1 MIDEFNLLRKEEGGA
16 DVEEG
21 ENEDADDEEFS
32 VALPLPSP
40 PRWIPLLPSV
50 ESRKLDANLAI
61 VGDLLRGPWL
71 ELDASSGAE
80 VPVVGGRYPERMF
93 FVRAV
98 AID

>member
-1 MIDEFNLLRKEEGGA
+1 MIDEFNLLRKEEEGGT

-21 ENEDADDEEFS
+21 EENEDADDEEFN
-32 VALPLPSP
+32 VALPLLPSP

-61 VGDLLRGPWL
+61 VGDLLR
-71 ELDASSGAE
+71 ELDASSGA
-80 VPVVGGRYPERMF
+80 VVGGRYPERMF
-93 FVRAV
+93 FVRDV